1 MSGCSAS
8 EVYQMGACFVSYTSS
23 VQPDFGDDYLAY
35 ESHVDLGNELRVAW
49 TTYRGSDPD
58 GRDGYISVMLQGA
71 TTGWMAIGLRRS
83 EEGHAMTDNDVW
95 FARVVDGHA
104 EAIDSWTTTI
114 YPDFDYEMG
123 GTSDLYD
130 VAGEEVD
137 GITSVRFKRLLSTAD
152 PWDNPISSAESAFC
166 APK

>member
-1 MSGCSAS
+1 M
-8 EVYQMGACFVSYTSS
+8 SYTSS

-114 YPDFDYEMG
+114 YPARPRRPRG
-123 GTSDLYD
+123 RRGRGPPGAL
-130 VAGEEVD
+130 VARWRCD
-137 GITSVRFKRLLSTAD
+137 GLFVGAVRAGLDGAPPNLTIA
-152 PWDNPISSAESAFC
+152 AFYQLQL
-166 APK
+166 